1 MDASQV
7 ILGFCIVSLLLY
19 LLNTRVVSP
28 VFAILNR
35 WTRWFLFA
43 LSVAFLATE
52 LGWTG
57 RPFWVVALT
66 AFLGWFLVESA
77 YHWLAIRA
85 LSKSPLPLFPRFA
98 VNESGD
104 EWPTQRRLI
113 GVRDWLRSNGYRQV
127 QALRAEIAPGIHLRV
142 SVFHDDAS
150 ETRIQIAFIPQPN
163 GGVAMCHTLS
173 TPTVDGRRFVT
184 DNLYLPFGGF
194 YPENW
199 RLERCPWT
207 RALPALMRRHQRR
220 LRQANAVPAPWTT
233 EPLDDLNLQQSQLER
248 LNTELGFLVPL
259 HARDEHGKL
268 TPEGRYRVWKE
279 VWLLNYLGR
288 PVAY

>member
-1 MDASQV
+1 MDAAQV

-35 WTRWFLFA
+35 WTRWILFA

-85 LSKSPLPLFPRFA
+85 LSNSPLPLFPRFS

-113 GVRDWLRSNGYRQV
+113 GVRDWLRRQGYRQV

-142 SVFHDDAS
+142 SVFHDNAS
-150 ETRIQIAFIPQPN
+150 ETRIQIAFIPQPK

-173 TPTVDGRRFVT
+173 TPTADGRRFVT

-199 RLERCPWT
+199 RLERRPWT
-207 RALPALMRRHQRR
+207 RSLPALLQHHQRR
-220 LRQANAVPAPWTT
+220 LRAAKVTPAPWTT
-233 EPLDDLNLQQSQLER
+233 EPLDDLNHQQSQLER
-248 LNTELGFLVPL
+248 LNTELGFLVPH

-288 PVAY
+288 AVGY